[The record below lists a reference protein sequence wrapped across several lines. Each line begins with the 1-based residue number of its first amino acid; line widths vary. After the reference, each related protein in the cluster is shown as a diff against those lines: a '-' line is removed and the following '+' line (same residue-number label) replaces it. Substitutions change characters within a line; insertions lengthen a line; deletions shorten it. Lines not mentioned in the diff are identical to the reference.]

1 VHATVDFAPKQ
12 AGGLQDA
19 QVLGDGRE
27 RNVEGRGEF
36 GYGGVALRKAR
47 ENGTA
52 RGVRKG
58 AEGGVQ
64 GRGGTRIVNHMV

>member
-19 QVLGDGRE
+19 QVLGDGWE

-36 GYGGVALRKAR
+36 GDRGVALRKAR

-52 RGVRKG
+52 RGIGKG
-58 AEGGVQ
+58 AEGRVQ
-64 GRGGTRIVNHMV
+64 GRGGGRIVNHMV